1 MFLKIKSGFLLHNL
15 YWISSIVFSLV
26 IISSVVISTVSTVV
40 NFDKEQFIQIPVLI
54 SAIEEANYA
63 DGVEEFVFPGVDLSI
78 VKEVLSDLEANGQG
92 EEVLDERVSQ
102 VVEQLQQPV
111 PLATNPIVPT
121 EEELVNNNPVSTEP
135 ASQSSATNTSAMI
148 PSSTI
153 TNTSTFTQTATNP
166 FIPSI
171 IPVTGTS
178 TSTIQPTNR
187 PTFASTWTP
196 TFTLTPS
203 LTNSLT
209 PTFTLTP
216 SLTNSLTPTYTL
228 TPLLTNSLTPTYTL
242 TPSLTSSLTPTFT
255 LTPSL
260 TNSLTPTLTL
270 TPSLISSSTPTFTL
284 TATSTY
290 TVTPTWTS
298 SGTPSMTFTPTFTST
313 PTQIPSMTPTFTFT
327 PTPTVTIATCNV
339 TLQGSMLQFM
349 WPADGSIN
357 VPLNIR
363 PVIVFNQSMN
373 ASTLTYGDANHIVI
387 CQKVSDSSNSCRN
400 GTEIPARVEI
410 LSVMYRN
417 DWVNIYPLQPLEKGI
432 RYTLFAGNQIV
443 AHPDCSSY
451 SKPLGGRVQSNF
463 ITILQ

>member
-54 SAIEEANYA
+54 SVIEEANYA

-135 ASQSSATNTSAMI
+135 VSQSSATNTSAMI

-187 PTFASTWTP
+187 PTFANTWTP
-196 TFTLTPS
+196 TITLMPTLTS
-203 LTNSLT
+203 SLT
-209 PTFTLTP
+209 PTFTLKP
-216 SLTNSLTPTYTL
+216 SLTSSLTPTF
-228 TPLLTNSLTPTYTL
+228 TL

-270 TPSLISSSTPTFTL
+270 TPSLTSSSTPTFTL

-443 AHPDCSSY
+443 VHPDCSSY

>member
-54 SAIEEANYA
+54 SVIEEANYA

-135 ASQSSATNTSAMI
+135 VSQSSATNTSAMI

-187 PTFASTWTP
+187 PTFANTWTP
-196 TFTLTPS
+196 TITLMPTLTS
-203 LTNSLT
+203 SLT
-209 PTFTLTP
+209 PTF
-216 SLTNSLTPTYTL
+216 
-228 TPLLTNSLTPTYTL
+228 TL

-270 TPSLISSSTPTFTL
+270 TPSLTSSSTPTFTL

-443 AHPDCSSY
+443 VHPDCSSY

>member
-1 MFLKIKSGFLLHNL
+1 
-15 YWISSIVFSLV
+15 
-26 IISSVVISTVSTVV
+26 
-40 NFDKEQFIQIPVLI
+40 
-54 SAIEEANYA
+54 
-63 DGVEEFVFPGVDLSI
+63 
-78 VKEVLSDLEANGQG
+78 
-92 EEVLDERVSQ
+92 
-102 VVEQLQQPV
+102 
-111 PLATNPIVPT
+111 
-121 EEELVNNNPVSTEP
+121 
-135 ASQSSATNTSAMI
+135 
-148 PSSTI
+148 
-153 TNTSTFTQTATNP
+153 
-166 FIPSI
+166 
-171 IPVTGTS
+171 
-178 TSTIQPTNR
+178 
-187 PTFASTWTP
+187 
-196 TFTLTPS
+196 
-203 LTNSLT
+203 
-209 PTFTLTP
+209 
-216 SLTNSLTPTYTL
+216 
-228 TPLLTNSLTPTYTL
+228 
-242 TPSLTSSLTPTFT
+242 
-255 LTPSL
+255 
-260 TNSLTPTLTL
+260 
-270 TPSLISSSTPTFTL
+270 
-284 TATSTY
+284 
-290 TVTPTWTS
+290 
-298 SGTPSMTFTPTFTST
+298 MTFTPTFTST

-443 AHPDCSSY
+443 VHPDCSSY